1 MPSSILNKLNIED
14 LTPTLISLQ
23 IADMFIAFPREI
35 LEDVVV
41 KIDKFIFPM
50 DFVVI
55 DIEEDSEVPIILGRP
70 FLATGQALIDVREG
84 NLTLWV
90 KSEEV
95 KFNIP
100 QAMKFFFEEPSCK
113 RIEVLRLFTENH
125 FHDLIHNRWR
135 SAWLGL
141 YLRQILTEKLRL
153 VLMEW

>member
-135 SAWLGL
+135 SAWLGP
-141 YLRQILTEKLRL
+141 YVR
-153 VLMEW
+153 